1 MAVTIKDLRFS
12 IYLNNADA
20 KKSAIDFQNQLQQVG
35 AEMANL
41 SAQGKKDTP
50 EYKEK
55 KKAFDELKISMEQN
69 KLQAGLLG
77 MSWNELSKLSKS
89 MKADMNKLVPD
100 SAEWK
105 RLDTDLK
112 VVNGRM
118 SEMKGTAKTTQDSL
132 NKMGG
137 AGSLGALP
145 GIFGTI
151 QTKAIAAYAAISGK
165 SMEAIGM
172 TKSLSSS
179 LVEMRAFRKFATVAE
194 EEARVAE
201 LALKNAV
208 AEGTA
213 TDVLAA
219 NAERARAV
227 ATEASTVAT
236 TMGSAAMKVF
246 KIALASTGIGI
257 LLVALGALVMY
268 FESTNEGAKKLK
280 QITAGLSA
288 YFQDF
293 LKIGGQIGKILFDSF
308 TTPGGAIT
316 ALTGFIKQAILPL
329 KTIFILF
336 GDIKKGDFG
345 AAFTHVKDA
354 MKEGWTNMGNIVTG
368 TVNTV
373 VNGVSAIGKSA
384 GVISTVSLKA
394 MQDHSKMATQ
404 IEIDKQKLQK
414 QEREW
419 SGEQIRLNG
428 EIDVLEKKASRTSA
442 LSMADKAA
450 AAKKAKQMRIDM
462 FNTDLKYAK
471 ENERIVNAEQGFNS
485 KKDYQAIQDAKNRTA
500 QLIAD
505 KNNRIQGLQNKED
518 KANKGAGTETESAE
532 KKKLNAELK
541 ALENE
546 NLTEIDKIK
555 KQYADG
561 YIKNEYDYNK
571 KMLDQEDIYDAKLK
585 AKITDLLDV
594 KKKGHVTDLGLRLE
608 LQKKVAE
615 IDKKTLDAHIEQ
627 NKKIQKILLDADPI
641 AQENEAYENRLR
653 ELGLFGKKKEDMTA
667 EQLDALRMVEDQ
679 HNETM
684 RKLSTKEAIVKL
696 SQLEKDKEKA
706 ETALSKRRETEKM
719 SDQAYKDELL
729 ALELEFLKKK
739 LAINGLSADE
749 IDKITKQLTQK
760 QIDETTK
767 NLAEEK
773 SWLEKNGIGELAR
786 LKNQKEIELA
796 LIDRYE
802 KKKLITQKQ
811 AIALRKITNA
821 KEFAQNLQATEVYF
835 KAYSEIAGNISGTLQ
850 NLQSAESKSIELKY
864 QKQIDAATKAGKDT
878 TKLEE
883 QKNKEMAALRA
894 KNADAMFAL
903 QVSQIIAST
912 AVAAIEAY
920 ASALK
925 IPVIGLTLAPIAAGA
940 AVLYGASQV
949 AVANAER
956 KNAKAGYYDGGFT
969 GGTDPK
975 QVRGYLTNGEPVHG
989 EEFVANHKA
998 VRNPSVRKF
1007 LDVFNAAQLDGSIHL
1022 LNTPQILEK
1031 VRATGGISVGS
1042 TGNGKY
1048 SGGYSSGASLLGDNP
1063 LAMAMLSK
1071 VSDSIDRLNTQ
1082 LDNGIQAH
1090 SVISG
1095 DYGSVKQTE
1104 RYLKMKSNA
1113 TRG

>member
-1 MAVTIKDLRFS
+1 MGVTIKDLRFS

-20 KKSAIDFQNQLQQVG
+20 KKSAIDFQNQLQQVS

-69 KLQAGLLG
+69 KLQAGLLA
-77 MSWNELSKLSKS
+77 MSWTELSKLSRT
-89 MKADMNKLVPD
+89 MAADKNKMIPD
-100 SAEWK
+100 SDEWK
-105 RLDTDLK
+105 KLDADIK

-118 SEMKGTAKTTQDSL
+118 AELKGTANNTQDSL
-132 NKMGG
+132 NKMDG
-137 AGSLGALP
+137 AGSLGTLP

-151 QTKAIAAYAAISGK
+151 QTKAIAAYTAISGK

-179 LVEMRAFRKFATVAE
+179 LVEMRAARKFATLAE

-257 LLVALGALVMY
+257 LLVALGTLVMY

-336 GDIKKGDFG
+336 NDIKHGDFG

-354 MKEGWTNMGNIVTG
+354 MKEGWANMGSIVSG

-384 GVISTVSLKA
+384 GVISTVSMKA

-404 IEIDKQKLQK
+404 IEIEKQKLQK

-428 EIDVLEKKASRTSA
+428 EIDVLEKKASKLSA
-442 LSMADKAA
+442 LSMTEKAA
-450 AAKKAKQMRIDM
+450 AAKKAKQIRLDM

-471 ENERIVNAEQGFNS
+471 ENERIVNAEQSFNS

-518 KANKGAGTETESAE
+518 KANKGAGTEVESAE

-561 YIKNEYDYNK
+561 DIKNEYDYNK

-585 AKITDLLDV
+585 AKIADLLDV
-594 KKKGHVTDLGLRLE
+594 KKKGHVTDLGLRIE

-653 ELGLFGKKKEDMTA
+653 ELGLFGKKKEDLTV
-667 EQLDALRMVEDQ
+667 EQLDALRIVEEQ

-684 RKLSTKEAIVKL
+684 RKLSTKEAIVQL
-696 SQLEKDKEKA
+696 NQLEKDKEKA
-706 ETALSKRRETEKM
+706 ETDLSKRRETEKM
-719 SDQAYKDELL
+719 SDQEYKDELL

-749 IDKITKQLTQK
+749 IDKITKQLSQK
-760 QIDETTK
+760 MIDETTRS
-767 NLAEEK
+767 LAEEK
-773 SWLEKNGIGELAR
+773 SFKEKYGLDELSTFKNRKELELKILQDYIDKGIISEKDAAKVRTKLASEEFK
-786 LKNQKEIELA
+786 LKT
-796 LIDRYE
+796 
-802 KKKLITQKQ
+802 KKLSQ
-811 AIALRKITNA
+811 
-821 KEFAQNLQATEVYF
+821 
-835 KAYSEIAGNISGTLQ
+835 IAGGISEVSGVFSSALQ
-850 NLQSAESKSIELKY
+850 GFQSAEEKSIETKY
-864 QKQIDAATKAGKDT
+864 QKQIDAAKKAGKDT
-878 TKLEE
+878 TAIEE
-883 QKNKEMAALRA
+883 QKNKEIAALRA
-894 KNADAMFAL
+894 KNADAEFAL
-903 QVSQIIAST
+903 QVAQIASQT
-912 AVAAIEAY
+912 AVAAINAY
-920 ASALK
+920 AAALDVP
-925 IPVIGLTLAPIAAGA
+925 IIGPVLAPIAAAA
-940 AVLYGASQV
+940 AVTYGASQI
-949 AVANAER
+949 AVANSAREA
-956 KNAKAGYYDGGFT
+956 AKAGYYDGGFT

-975 QVRGYLTNGEPVHG
+975 QVRGYLSNGEPIHG
-989 EEFVANHKA
+989 VEFVANHKA

-1031 VRATGGISVGS
+1031 VRATGGVSVGS

-1048 SGGYSSGASLLGDNP
+1048 SGGYSSGPSLLGDNP
-1063 LAMAMLSK
+1063 LAVAMLSK
-1071 VSDSIDRLNTQ
+1071 MSDSIDRLNTQ

-1104 RYLKMKSNA
+1104 RFLKMRSNV
-1113 TRG
+1113 TRH